1 MAIGTRAFGLA
12 SALIVLGSLGLSACG
27 SGSSQTST
35 SSVSGA
41 AALVPEDVRA
51 SGVLT
56 FGVEPLGSPN
66 EFLDAQGNLVGWD
79 IEIAQ
84 AVSAKLNLKPEFVQ
98 TKFVEIIPGVVSGK
112 YDLGVNSFFDT
123 KERQTQVDMVDYYRA
138 GIQWAA
144 LTGSS
149 VDPDNACGLTIAVNA
164 DTYEAVVDLP
174 AKSKAC
180 TNAGKPAIS
189 MINFET
195 QEEAAAAVVSGSA
208 DAYSSDLPV
217 TSYAVA
223 QSNGKLQLVGEVY
236 SIFFYGLP
244 IPKGSP
250 LAAPLKAALE
260 EMIADGTYIAILK
273 KWNVEA
279 GAVSEISI
287 NGA

>member
-1 MAIGTRAFGLA
+1 MVIGAPGLGLA
-12 SALIVLGSLGLSACG
+12 AALVVLASLSGCG
-27 SGSSQTST
+27 SGTSESST
-35 SSVSGA
+35 SSASGA

-84 AVSAKLNLKPEFVQ
+84 AMAAKLNLKPEFTQ
-98 TKFVEIIPGVVSGK
+98 TKFIEIIPGVVSGK

-138 GIQWAA
+138 GIQWASRA
-144 LTGSS
+144 GIS
-149 VDPDNACGLTIAVNA
+149 VDPNNACGLTVAA
-164 DTYEAVVDLP
+164 QTDTYQALVDLP

-180 TNAGKPAIS
+180 TDAGKPAIGV
-189 MINFET
+189 IEFVT
-195 QEEAAAAVVSGSA
+195 QEEAAAAVISGSA
-208 DAYSSDLPV
+208 DAYSCDLPI
-217 TSYAVA
+217 TAYAVA
-223 QSNGKLQLVGEVY
+223 QSNGKLQLAGDVY

-287 NGA
+287 NGG

>member
-1 MAIGTRAFGLA
+1 MAIGTRGLGLA
-12 SALIVLGSLGLSACG
+12 TTLVVMAVLGVAACG
-27 SGSSQTST
+27 SSSGGSST
-35 SSVSGA
+35 SGA

-56 FGVEPLGSPN
+56 FGVDPLGSPN

-84 AVSAKLNLKPEFVQ
+84 AVAAKLNLKPEFD
-98 TKFVEIIPGVVSGK
+98 TAKFSDIIPGVVSGK

-144 LTGSS
+144 LAGST
-149 VDPDNACGLTIAVNA
+149 VDPNNACGLLIAVNT
-164 DTYEAVVDLP
+164 DTYEALVDLP

-180 TNAGKPAIS
+180 TDAGKPAID
-189 MINFET
+189 MVNFAT
-195 QEEAAAAVVSGSA
+195 QEEAAAAVVSGAA
-208 DAYSSDLPV
+208 DAFSSDLPV

-236 SIFFYGLP
+236 SVFLYGLP

-279 GAVSEISI
+279 GAVSEISV

>member
-1 MAIGTRAFGLA
+1 MAIGTRGLGLA
-12 SALIVLGSLGLSACG
+12 TALVVLASLSACG
-27 SGSSQTST
+27 SGTSESST
-35 SSVSGA
+35 SSASA

-56 FGVEPLGSPN
+56 FGVEPLGAPN
-66 EFLDAQGNLVGWD
+66 EFLDAQGNLAGWD

-84 AVSAKLNLKPEFVQ
+84 ALSAKLNLKPEFIQ
-98 TKFVEIIPGVVSGK
+98 TKFIEIIPGVVSGK

-144 LTGSS
+144 LAGSS
-149 VDPDNACGLTIAVNA
+149 VDPDNACGLTVAVNT
-164 DTYEAVVDLP
+164 DTYEALVDLP

-180 TNAGKPAIS
+180 TDAGKPAIS
-189 MINFET
+189 VINFATEA
-195 QEEAAAAVVSGSA
+195 EAAAAVVSGRA
-208 DAYSSDLPV
+208 DAYSCDLPF

-223 QSNGKLQLVGEVY
+223 QSNGKLQLAGDVY

-250 LAAPLKAALE
+250 LSAPLKAALE
-260 EMIADGTYIAILK
+260 EIIADGTYIAILK
-273 KWNVEA
+273 KWSVEA
-279 GAVSEISI
+279 GAVSEITI

>member
-1 MAIGTRAFGLA
+1 MVIGAPGLGLA
-12 SALIVLGSLGLSACG
+12 TALVVLASLSGCG
-27 SGSSQTST
+27 SGTSESST
-35 SSVSGA
+35 SSA
-41 AALVPEDVRA
+41 AALVPEDIRA
-51 SGVLT
+51 AGVLT

-84 AVSAKLNLKPEFVQ
+84 ALSVKLNLKPEFIQ
-98 TKFVEIIPGVVSGK
+98 TKFIEIIPGVVSGK

-144 LTGSS
+144 RAGSS
-149 VDPDNACGLTIAVNA
+149 VDPDNACGLTIAVNT
-164 DTYEAVVDLP
+164 DTYEALVDLP

-180 TNAGKPAIS
+180 TDAGKPAIGL
-189 MINFET
+189 INFVT

-208 DAYSSDLPV
+208 DAYSCDLPI
-217 TSYAVA
+217 TTYAVA
-223 QSNGKLQLVGEVY
+223 QSNGKLQLAGDVY

-250 LAAPLKAALE
+250 LAAPLKAAME

-279 GAVSEISI
+279 GAVSEISV
-287 NGA
+287 NGG